1 MSQVQRISL
10 AFLAGCAI
18 VWLVPVAVALVAAL
32 PGWASVITFARAHA
46 LPLFLVSPVLM
57 GYVPSVLVIVMVGVV
72 VFRLGGARLPL
83 FVSVAAPPVLVGLYQ
98 NITLLWPI
106 NPIGVALQTPDVW
119 LGAITVVA
127 ALAVAMLLT
136 KATRGAA

>member
-1 MSQVQRISL
+1 MSQAQRISL

-18 VWLVPVAVALVAAL
+18 VWLMPVAVAIVAAL
-32 PGWASVITFARAHA
+32 PGWAGVINFARAHA
-46 LPLFLVSPVLM
+46 VPLFLVSPVLM
-57 GYVPSVLVIVMVGVV
+57 GYVPSVLVIVLVGVI

-83 FVSVAAPPVLVGLYQ
+83 FVSVATPPVLVGLYQ

-106 NPIGVALQTPDVW
+106 NPIGVALQSPEVW
-119 LGAITVVA
+119 LGAATIVA

-136 KATRGAA
+136 RAKPGAA